1 MVNGLIYDFESI
13 KLMLPTGLILGCE
26 SVEYSDEKNDEVICG
41 TNNLPLG
48 VGRGEWKGTCK
59 LELQRFEYDKLNV
72 FSAASGGFYN
82 MPPIPVVASY
92 GNMGQPPVT
101 DTLLVHFTKRDFK
114 GSKGDTSLNVTI
126 EGPQTMPMNSDGII
140 AFAPFL

>member
-41 TNNLPLG
+41 TNNVPLG

-92 GNMGQPPVT
+92 GNLGQPPVT

-114 GSKGDTSLNVTI
+114 GSKGNTSLNVTI
-126 EGPQTMPMNSDGII
+126 EGPQTMPMNSDGIT
-140 AFAPFL
+140 AFVPFL

>member
-92 GNMGQPPVT
+92 GNLGQPPVT

-114 GSKGDTSLNVTI
+114 GSKGDSSLNVTI
-126 EGPQTMPMNSDGII
+126 EGPQTMPMNSDGIT
-140 AFAPFL
+140 AFVPFL

>member
-59 LELQRFEYDKLNV
+59 LELQRFEYDKLNI
-72 FSAASGGFYN
+72 FAAASGGFYN

>member
-1 MVNGLIYDFESI
+1 MVDGLIYDFDSI

-92 GNMGQPPVT
+92 GNLGQPPVT

-126 EGPQTMPMNSDGII
+126 EGPQTMPMNSDGIT
-140 AFAPFL
+140 AFVPFL

>member
-41 TNNLPLG
+41 TNNVPLG

-92 GNMGQPPVT
+92 GNLGQPPVT

-126 EGPQTMPMNSDGII
+126 EGPQTMPMNSDGIT
-140 AFAPFL
+140 AFVPFM

>member
-59 LELQRFEYDKLNV
+59 LELQRFEYDKLDL
-72 FSAASGGFYN
+72 FGAASGGFYN

-92 GNMGQPPVT
+92 GNAGQPPVT

-126 EGPQTMPMNSDGII
+126 EGPQTAPMISNGVP
-140 AFAPFL
+140 AFVPFL

>member
-92 GNMGQPPVT
+92 GNLGQPPVT

-114 GSKGDTSLNVTI
+114 GAKGDTSLNVTI
-126 EGPQTMPMNSDGII
+126 EGPQTMPMNSDGIT
-140 AFAPFL
+140 AFVPFL

>member
-26 SVEYSDEKNDEVICG
+26 SLEYSDEKNDEVICG

-92 GNMGQPPVT
+92 GNLGQPPVT
-101 DTLLVHFTKRDFK
+101 DVLLVHFTKRDFK

-126 EGPQTMPMNSDGII
+126 EGPQTMPMNSDGVM
-140 AFAPFL
+140 AFVPFL

>member
-92 GNMGQPPVT
+92 GNLGQPPVT

-126 EGPQTMPMNSDGII
+126 EGPQTMPMNSDGIP
-140 AFAPFL
+140 AFVPFL

>member
-13 KLMLPTGLILGCE
+13 KLMLPTGLILSCE

-92 GNMGQPPVT
+92 GNLGQPPVT

-126 EGPQTMPMNSDGII
+126 EGPQTMPMNSDGIT
-140 AFAPFL
+140 AFVPFM

>member
-41 TNNLPLG
+41 TNNVPLG

-59 LELQRFEYDKLNV
+59 LELQRFEYDKLNG

-92 GNMGQPPVT
+92 GNLGQPPVT

-126 EGPQTMPMNSDGII
+126 EGPQTMPMNSDGIT
-140 AFAPFL
+140 AFVPFL

>member
-59 LELQRFEYDKLNV
+59 LELERFEYDKLDL
-72 FSAASGGFYN
+72 FSVASGGFYN

-92 GNMGQPPVT
+92 GNLGQPTVT

-114 GSKGDTSLNVTI
+114 GSKGDTSLKVTI
-126 EGPQTMPMNSDGII
+126 EGPQTAPMISNGVP
-140 AFAPFL
+140 AFVPFL

>member
-1 MVNGLIYDFESI
+1 MINGLIYDFESI

-48 VGRGEWKGTCK
+48 IGRGEWKGTCK
-59 LELQRFEYDKLNV
+59 LELQRFEYDKLNI
-72 FSAASGGFYN
+72 FAAVSGGFYN

-92 GNMGQPPVT
+92 GNLGQAPVT
-101 DTLLVHFTKRDFK
+101 DVLLVHFTKRDFK

-126 EGPQTMPMNSDGII
+126 EGAQTIPMNSDGVM
-140 AFAPFL
+140 AFVPFL

>member
-59 LELQRFEYDKLNV
+59 LELQRFEYDKLDLFGV
-72 FSAASGGFYN
+72 ASGGFYN
-82 MPPIPVVASY
+82 MPHIPVVASY
-92 GNMGQPPVT
+92 GNAGQPPVT

-126 EGPQTMPMNSDGII
+126 EGPQTAPMISNGVP
-140 AFAPFL
+140 AFVPFL

>member
-92 GNMGQPPVT
+92 GNLGQPPVT

-126 EGPQTMPMNSDGII
+126 EGAQTMPMNSDGVM
-140 AFAPFL
+140 AFVPFL

>member
-72 FSAASGGFYN
+72 FSAGSGGFYN

-92 GNMGQPPVT
+92 GNLGQPPVT

-114 GSKGDTSLNVTI
+114 GSKGDTSLSVTI
-126 EGPQTMPMNSDGII
+126 EGPQTMPMNSDGIT
-140 AFAPFL
+140 AFVPFM

>member
-26 SVEYSDEKNDEVICG
+26 SVEYSDEKADEVITG

-92 GNMGQPPVT
+92 GNLGQPPVT

-140 AFAPFL
+140 AFVPFL

>member
-92 GNMGQPPVT
+92 GNLGQPPVT

-126 EGPQTMPMNSDGII
+126 EGQQTMPMNSDGIT
-140 AFAPFL
+140 AFVPFL

>member
-26 SVEYSDEKNDEVICG
+26 SVEYSDEKPDEVITG

-92 GNMGQPPVT
+92 GNLGQPPVT

-126 EGPQTMPMNSDGII
+126 EGPQTMPMNSDGIT
-140 AFAPFL
+140 AFVPFL

>member
-26 SVEYSDEKNDEVICG
+26 SVEYSDEKADEVICG

-59 LELQRFEYDKLNV
+59 LELQRFEYDKLNIFAV
-72 FSAASGGFYN
+72 YSDIFLQKHINRIKIGRLCFRCQDL
-82 MPPIPVVASY
+82 IR
-92 GNMGQPPVT
+92 Q
-101 DTLLVHFTKRDFK
+101 
-114 GSKGDTSLNVTI
+114 I
-126 EGPQTMPMNSDGII
+126 EIEYII
-140 AFAPFL
+140 AHKTAARP

>member
-1 MVNGLIYDFESI
+1 MVNRLIYDFESI

-92 GNMGQPPVT
+92 GKLGQPPVT

-126 EGPQTMPMNSDGII
+126 EGPQTMPMNSDGIT
-140 AFAPFL
+140 AFVPFL

>member
-59 LELQRFEYDKLNV
+59 LELKRFEYDKLNV

-92 GNMGQPPVT
+92 GNLGQPPVT

-126 EGPQTMPMNSDGII
+126 EGPQTMPMNSDGIT
-140 AFAPFL
+140 AFVPFM

>member
-92 GNMGQPPVT
+92 GNLGQPPVT

-114 GSKGDTSLNVTI
+114 GSKRDTSLNVTI
-126 EGPQTMPMNSDGII
+126 EGPQTMPMNSDGIT
-140 AFAPFL
+140 AFVPFL

>member
-48 VGRGEWKGTCK
+48 IGRGEWKGTCK

-92 GNMGQPPVT
+92 GNLGQPPVT

-126 EGPQTMPMNSDGII
+126 EGPQTMPMNSDGIT
-140 AFAPFL
+140 AFVPFM

>member
-13 KLMLPTGLILGCE
+13 KLMLPTGLTLGCE

-92 GNMGQPPVT
+92 GNLGQPPVT
-101 DTLLVHFTKRDFK
+101 DTLWVHCTKRDLT
-114 GSKGDTSLNVTI
+114 GSQGDTSLNVTI
-126 EGPQTMPMNSDGII
+126 EGQQTMPMNSDGIT
-140 AFAPFL
+140 AFVPFL

>member
-92 GNMGQPPVT
+92 GNLGQPPVT

-126 EGPQTMPMNSDGII
+126 EGPQTMPMNSDGVT
-140 AFAPFL
+140 AFVPFM

>member
-92 GNMGQPPVT
+92 GNLGQPPVT
-101 DTLLVHFTKRDFK
+101 DVLLVHFTKRDFK

-126 EGPQTMPMNSDGII
+126 EGPQTMPMNSDGVM
-140 AFAPFL
+140 AFVPFL

>member
-59 LELQRFEYDKLNV
+59 LELQRFEYDKLDLFGV
-72 FSAASGGFYN
+72 ASGGFYN

-92 GNMGQPPVT
+92 GNAGQPPVT

-126 EGPQTMPMNSDGII
+126 EGPQTAPMISNGVP
-140 AFAPFL
+140 AFVPFL

>member
-48 VGRGEWKGTCK
+48 IGRGEWKGTCK
-59 LELQRFEYDKLNV
+59 LELQRFEYDKLDLFGV
-72 FSAASGGFYN
+72 ASGGFYN
-82 MPPIPVVASY
+82 MPAIPVVASY
-92 GNMGQPPVT
+92 GNAGQPPVT

-126 EGPQTMPMNSDGII
+126 EGPQTAPMISNGVP
-140 AFAPFL
+140 AFVPFL